1 MPFRKGRRRLL
12 PARTQPPGRA
22 RRPGPA
28 LGLVTGARI
37 PRDRRVPPTEL
48 TRRSCRFMR
57 SARKV
62 VAIKAFR
69 VTPMVTP
76 FFATRSLRTRRSV
89 DVFPSMARPLV
100 EMFGAGPSASL
111 RNAFE
116 ARVGDEARQKR
127 WNGMAQENGYSHEPH
142 VRGPH
147 AGLRR
152 MLHLLFGAPT
162 ALDGAPRSG
171 STRASVV
178 RAWVSRRRRPRRGR
192 RRVGALL
199 VNRKAAPQVTTA
211 TATRTRDN
219 SQRPNWK
226 NCTVRL
232 PPKYPWATRTASSP
246 EAHSLTVA
254 EARFD
259 GEDAP

>member
-100 EMFGAGPSASL
+100 GRCSGLALPLVVEMRSKRALAMRRGKSAGMVWRRRTAIPTNLTCEVPTPAL
-111 RNAFE
+111 GGCCTCYLGHRRRWT
-116 ARVGDEARQKR
+116 ARRDRDR
-127 WNGMAQENGYSHEPH
+127 
-142 VRGPH
+142 RGPRWCGRGCRDGV
-147 AGLRR
+147 ARAEG
-152 MLHLLFGAPT
+152 GGES
-162 ALDGAPRSG
+162 ALS
-171 STRASVV
+171 
-178 RAWVSRRRRPRRGR
+178 W
-192 RRVGALL
+192 
-199 VNRKAAPQVTTA
+199 
-211 TATRTRDN
+211 
-219 SQRPNWK
+219 
-226 NCTVRL
+226 
-232 PPKYPWATRTASSP
+232 
-246 EAHSLTVA
+246 
-254 EARFD
+254 
-259 GEDAP
+259 